1 MDQRAS
7 RVSTALV
14 GLALLGMGASA
25 FHGLHPRPSVCQRR
39 CESRSCRETLLL
51 LAGGHADDEA
61 SDEVLEPGAMDTLRS
76 RIEDLQLGRS
86 TLPVVVMDAILPGQ
100 QLEMWTN
107 DETFCAFLDSQGKGS
122 NFGMVGLDPQSRRVM
137 RRGVEVQVTGM
148 EYERDGIRARFSGDR
163 LFRMLGAGQE
173 SVGRW
178 RRAKSSDGQPQS
190 AFGWGPET
198 FLQEEI
204 DQPGTPLPMALP
216 HIPGHSSASVTAAA
230 AAAASAVASANSAAA
245 AASVASS
252 TEEGANARV
261 EWLDP
266 EPEQTPSEHA
276 QLLWSAMRPQVDQWL
291 DLVQSRGHERMPN
304 HLSMVL
310 ESLGPCPTPDRP
322 GTLALW
328 LAALINPIPPLG
340 VAPEVRP
347 RVLLS
352 GSADERLAVVYAGLA
367 RSIAI
372 LEGRERDIA

>member
-1 MDQRAS
+1 
-7 RVSTALV
+7 
-14 GLALLGMGASA
+14 
-25 FHGLHPRPSVCQRR
+25 
-39 CESRSCRETLLL
+39 
-51 LAGGHADDEA
+51 
-61 SDEVLEPGAMDTLRS
+61 MDTLRS
-76 RIEDLQLGRS
+76 RIEDLQMGRS

-107 DETFCAFLDSQGKGS
+107 DETFCTFLDSQGKGS

-178 RRAKSSDGQPQS
+178 RRAQTTDGQPQS

-198 FLQEEI
+198 FVQE
-204 DQPGTPLPMALP
+204 DQPGAATPMALP
-216 HIPGHSSASVTAAA
+216 HMPGHSSAAVTAAA
-230 AAAASAVASANSAAA
+230 AAAAAAASASASASASSGAAA
-245 AASVASS
+245 AAAAAAAGLN

-276 QLLWSAMRPQVDQWL
+276 QLMWSAMRPQVDQWL

-310 ESLGPCPTPDRP
+310 ESLGPCPSPDRP
-322 GTLALW
+322 GALGLW

-372 LEGRERDIA
+372 LEGRDRDTA